1 MRAALDGGTGE
12 TLPRIVTEPVRP
24 LSTPHYAPI
33 PPSGTFRIFVT
44 ACYCLTPLVP
54 GGDTLL
60 KLPAAARWHE
70 TATRDMY
77 LCVTPELGFPTSWAF
92 IRSRAFGRRT
102 CDDRHHR
109 LGLTL
114 CPHPPCIPLPQEGA
128 RAMTITTGW
137 G

>member
-12 TLPRIVTEPVRP
+12 TLPRICHRAGAPAVNPP
-24 LSTPHYAPI
+24 LRTDT
-33 PPSGTFRIFVT
+33 TFRDFPDFRHGLLL
-44 ACYCLTPLVP
+44 CLTPLVP

-92 IRSRAFGRRT
+92 IRKQSVRKEDVR
-102 CDDRHHR
+102 
-109 LGLTL
+109 
-114 CPHPPCIPLPQEGA
+114 
-128 RAMTITTGW
+128 
-137 G
+137 